1 MRRKD
6 RELTKDSALEI
17 VDKCL
22 YSVMA
27 TVNPDGAPYCIP
39 LSIARNG
46 EWLYFHSAKEGQ
58 KIDNL
63 KSSNKVCVICVGD
76 LMTVP
81 GEFALFYE
89 SAVINGTAM
98 EIIDREEMIHALRI
112 ISERFTPAIMDKFD
126 DEIQKNLGRTAVW
139 KISIDRISGK
149 GRRPE

>member
-17 VDKCL
+17 VDKCS
-22 YSVMA
+22 YSVMS
-27 TVNPDGAPYCIP
+27 TVNPGGDPYCIP

-46 EWLYFHSAKEGQ
+46 EWLYFHSAKEGH

-63 KSSNKVCVICVGD
+63 KSNSRVCVACVGD
-76 LMTVP
+76 LRTVP
-81 GEFALFYE
+81 EEFALFYE

-98 EIIDREEMIHALRI
+98 EITDREEMIHALRI
-112 ISERFTPAIMDKFD
+112 ISERFTPAIMEKFD
-126 DEIQKNLGRTAVW
+126 DEIQKALDRTAVW